1 MNLLTFILCLLLV
14 VAVFW
19 AGCLMGFRAGVEST
33 KKRTQQL
40 LDAWAADN
48 HRDRLVLC
56 WSDEKRQR

>member
-1 MNLLTFILCLLLV
+1 MSFLSFVLCLILV

-19 AGCLMGFRAGVEST
+19 AGCLMGFCAGVEST

-48 HRDRLVLC
+48 QHARIVVR
-56 WSDEKRQR
+56 WKEEEKT